1 MTSGST
7 LHLESAVD
15 NSGGTVQALD
25 GEIDV
30 AHAGSDDMITASG
43 GTVVISDDSLGN
55 IAGSA
60 FGAGATVSATGG
72 TLTIENG
79 STSAAAPMSAPA
91 ALERF

>member
-1 MTSGST
+1 M
-7 LHLESAVD
+7 
-15 NSGGTVQALD
+15 QALD

-30 AHAGSDDMITASG
+30 THAGGSDDMITASG
-43 GTVVISDDSLGN
+43 GTVVITDDSLGN

-79 STSAAAPMSAPA
+79 SSFGSGANISTGGSGTI
-91 ALERF
+91 